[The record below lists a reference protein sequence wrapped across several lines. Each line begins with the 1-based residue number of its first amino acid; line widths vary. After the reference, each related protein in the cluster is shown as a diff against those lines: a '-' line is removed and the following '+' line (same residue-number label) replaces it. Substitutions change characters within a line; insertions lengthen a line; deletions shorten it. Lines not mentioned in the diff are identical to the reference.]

1 MIMTTFLYNRLF
13 LASDTIF
20 RVLLATGK
28 TKDAD
33 SADIKQLADTL
44 NSNASNEEKTNF
56 LIEYL
61 LAQRSV
67 LLDAAKTL
75 LFVLVI
81 FLIAARKILFSL
93 FTNDETVIQIG
104 CEMLV
109 LITPWY
115 IVYVFIE
122 VLAGAL
128 RGVGDVI
135 VPVII
140 TLLGICVMRIAWLIG
155 VLKISPTISAIIFS
169 YPVTWLLTALFFIG
183 YYLYKQKK
191 FS

>member
-1 MIMTTFLYNRLF
+1 MSCFPKDWSRWVC
-13 LASDTIF
+13 DPK
-20 RVLLATGK
+20 VATE
-28 TKDAD
+28 DACRIEHVI
-33 SADIKQLADTL
+33 SAESFCGYQ
-44 NSNASNEEKTNF
+44 
-56 LIEYL
+56 
-61 LAQRSV
+61 
-67 LLDAAKTL
+67 
-75 LFVLVI
+75 
-81 FLIAARKILFSL
+81 
-93 FTNDETVIQIG
+93 ETS
-104 CEMLV
+104 
-109 LITPWY
+109 
-115 IVYVFIE
+115 

-169 YPVTWLLTALFFIG
+169 YPVTWLLTALLFIG

>member
-81 FLIAARKILFSL
+81 FLIGRR
-93 FTNDETVIQIG
+93 
-104 CEMLV
+104 LV
-109 LITPWY
+109 K
-115 IVYVFIE
+115 
-122 VLAGAL
+122 
-128 RGVGDVI
+128 
-135 VPVII
+135 
-140 TLLGICVMRIAWLIG
+140 LG
-155 VLKISPTISAIIFS
+155 LK
-169 YPVTWLLTALFFIG
+169 LT
-183 YYLYKQKK
+183 
-191 FS
+191 SR

>member
-1 MIMTTFLYNRLF
+1 
-13 LASDTIF
+13 
-20 RVLLATGK
+20 
-28 TKDAD
+28 
-33 SADIKQLADTL
+33 
-44 NSNASNEEKTNF
+44 
-56 LIEYL
+56 
-61 LAQRSV
+61 
-67 LLDAAKTL
+67 
-75 LFVLVI
+75 
-81 FLIAARKILFSL
+81 
-93 FTNDETVIQIG
+93 
-104 CEMLV
+104 MLV

-169 YPVTWLLTALFFIG
+169 YPVTWLLTALFFYWVLSSITEKVFLIFLLHPKIRTDLLNRLK
-183 YYLYKQKK
+183 YDQ
-191 FS
+191 

>member
-1 MIMTTFLYNRLF
+1 MTTFLYNRLF

-81 FLIAARKILFSL
+81 FLIGRRLVKLGLKLTSRWMEKHEVEVSVQNFVMSFAKVAYNMILLFIIAGILGVSATIVAFVGSAGLTIGPCFARK
-93 FTNDETVIQIG
+93 
-104 CEMLV
+104 
-109 LITPWY
+109 
-115 IVYVFIE
+115 FIKS
-122 VLAGAL
+122 G
-128 RGVGDVI
+128 RRHFN
-135 VPVII
+135 PY
-140 TLLGICVMRIAWLIG
+140 
-155 VLKISPTISAIIFS
+155 LKA
-169 YPVTWLLTALFFIG
+169 V
-183 YYLYKQKK
+183 
-191 FS
+191 